1 VERKGGITME
11 KRDLSSIIRKDREE
25 HRVNHFEGT
34 FLEYLDI
41 IKENPDIPMLAHQRM
56 YRVITEPGVEV
67 IKTDENPRLRRIYGN
82 DTIKKYKFFADDFF
96 GIDKT
101 IMKIVR
107 YFHSAAMAGE
117 EARQVLYL
125 VGPVGAGKSS
135 LMESLKKALETSAPI
150 YALKG
155 CPMREEPLH
164 LVPKHLRKQF
174 EEILNVRIEGDLCP
188 ICRYRLKN
196 EFGGEYEKFPVET
209 IGFSIRSRKGIGVV
223 PPVDPNNQD
232 TSVLIGSVD
241 ISKIDMYA
249 EDDPRVLSLN
259 GAFNVGN
266 RGIVEFI
273 EVFKNETEYLHTMIT
288 ATQEKSIPSPGK
300 GSMIYFDGIIL
311 AHSNEAEWNKF
322 KSDHTNEAILDRI
335 VKIEVPYCLE
345 LNEEIKIYEK
355 ILKKSKFSAHIA
367 PHTIEIASMFAI
379 LTRLAPSNKV
389 DPMTKLKIYNGED
402 IVEKGMT
409 RKIDIFELMEE
420 AQREGMTGI
429 STRFIMKALDTTLS
443 ESEHDC
449 INPISVMESLVKA
462 VKDLA
467 ISDEDK
473 EKYLRFIQDSI
484 RKEYNKILEKEITK
498 AFIHGYREQAESL
511 FNNYLDHAEA
521 FVNKTK
527 IKDKNT
533 GEELEP
539 DEKFLRSIEEQI
551 GITDTAAKG
560 FRADVTA
567 YMFYVLRS
575 GGKLDFDSYEPL
587 KEAIEKKLTA
597 SVRELSR
604 VITVAKVRDQEQG
617 EKYNAMVEEMKKN
630 GYCDHCCNVVL
641 KYAANNL
648 WKD

>member
-1 VERKGGITME
+1 ME

-25 HRVNHFEGT
+25 NKSKKFEGT
-34 FLEYLDI
+34 FLDYLDI
-41 IKENPDIPMLAHQRM
+41 VKEDPEVSMLAHQRT
-56 YRVITEPGVEV
+56 YKLITQPGVKV
-67 IKTDENPRLRRIYGN
+67 IETDENPRLRRIYGN
-82 DTIKKYKFFADDFF
+82 DVIKRYKFFDEEFF

-107 YFHSAAMAGE
+107 YFHSAAMVGE

-135 LMESLKKALETSAPI
+135 LMEALKRALQMSPPI
-150 YALKG
+150 YALQG

-164 LVPKHLRKQF
+164 LVPKHLRKEF
-174 EEILNVRIEGDLCP
+174 EDALNVRIEGDLCP
-188 ICRYRLKN
+188 VCRYRLKN
-196 EFGGEYEKFPVET
+196 EFNGEYERFPVVT
-209 IGFSIRSRKGIGVV
+209 VDFSIRSRKGIGVV

-241 ISKIDMYA
+241 ISKIDMYP

-273 EVFKNETEYLHTMIT
+273 EVFKNETEYLHAMIT

-355 ILKKSKFSAHIA
+355 ILKKSKFDAHIA

-389 DPMTKLKIYNGED
+389 DPITKLKIYNGEEV
-402 IVEKGMT
+402 IEKGMT
-409 RKIDIFELMEE
+409 RKIDIFELREE
-420 AQREGMTGI
+420 APREGMTGI
-429 STRFIMKALDTTLS
+429 STRFIMKSLDTALS
-443 ESEHDC
+443 ESVHNC
-449 INPISVMESLVKA
+449 INPISVLETLVKA
-462 VKDLA
+462 VKELA
-467 ISDEDK
+467 IGE
-473 EKYLRFIQDSI
+473 EERERYLRFIRDTV
-484 RKEYNKILEKEITK
+484 RKEYNKTLEKEITK
-498 AFIHGYREQAESL
+498 AFIHSYREQAESL

-527 IKDKNT
+527 IKDRNT
-533 GEELEP
+533 GEELEA

-551 GITDTAAKG
+551 GITDTAAAG

-567 YMFYVLRS
+567 YMFYVLRN
-575 GGKLDFDSYEPL
+575 GGKLDFTSYEPL
-587 KEAIEKKLTA
+587 KEAIEKKLIA
-597 SVRELSR
+597 SVKDLSR
-604 VITVAKVRDQEQG
+604 VITQAKVRDKEQS
-617 EKYNAMVEEMKKN
+617 EKFDSMVEEMKRN
-630 GYCDHCCNVVL
+630 GYCDNCCNVIL